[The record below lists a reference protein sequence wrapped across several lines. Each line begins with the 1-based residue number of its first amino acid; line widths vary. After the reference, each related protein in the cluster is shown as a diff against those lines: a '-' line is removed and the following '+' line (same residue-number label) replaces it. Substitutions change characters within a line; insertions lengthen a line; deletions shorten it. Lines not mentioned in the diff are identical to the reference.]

1 MPARLY
7 QLRSNSTISPA
18 AGSCSTYRWKYH
30 CVVCRSVGFGSA
42 TCRVMRGFMC
52 SVIRLIAPP
61 LPAASR
67 PSKITTRRIPVAATH
82 SSIFTSSSW
91 SRESSFS

>member
-18 AGSCSTYRWKYH
+18 AGSSATYRWKYH
-30 CVVCRSVGFGSA
+30 WEVWRSVGFGSA
-42 TCRVMRGFMC
+42 TCLVIRGFVC
-52 SVIRLIAPP
+52 SVIRLIVPP

-67 PSKITTRRIPVAATH
+67 PSKITTTRAPVSATH
-82 SSIFTSSSW
+82 CSIFTSSSC
-91 SRESSFS
+91 SR